1 MKKFLSCLCFLF
13 VANCSGYEPV
23 FSNKNLGFSINEIKN
38 IDNGKITKQIIR
50 NIRSYKLKDNKNKYS
65 LKISTKNKNEVTS
78 RDSKGDPLTFRVTI
92 AFKIDVFGD
101 DQTLPLNTINIKK
114 NFTYNYQINQFV
126 LNQYKKNIIE
136 NLIIKVTEEII
147 LELQL
152 M

>member
-1 MKKFLSCLCFLF
+1 MKKFLSCLCFLL

-23 FSNKNLGFSINEIKN
+23 FLTKNLEFSISEIKN
-38 IDNGKITKQIIR
+38 IDNEKITKQIIK
-50 NIRSYKLKDNKNKYS
+50 NIRSYKLKDNKNKFS
-65 LKISTKNKNEVTS
+65 LQVSTQNKNEVTS
-78 RDSKGDPLTFRVTI
+78 RDSKGDALTFRVTI

-101 DQTLPLNTINIKK
+101 DQAVLLNTINIKK
-114 NFTYNYQINQFV
+114 NFAYNYQINQFL

-136 NLIIKVTEEII
+136 NLIIKVAEEII